1 MSAHRSN
8 QPWDPNSDIKFVVEI
23 KNKSS
28 WTQAGCRYE
37 FYLPQQRVKQ
47 QYIQDDSSKP
57 KIFTETSYL
66 LWSQKTIG
74 TIFVKKGFYTH
85 IYSYRVARHNNQVL
99 KRTTNYSCQD

>member
-66 LWSQKTIG
+66 LWSQKQLEQ
-74 TIFVKKGFYTH
+74 F
-85 IYSYRVARHNNQVL
+85 L
-99 KRTTNYSCQD
+99 